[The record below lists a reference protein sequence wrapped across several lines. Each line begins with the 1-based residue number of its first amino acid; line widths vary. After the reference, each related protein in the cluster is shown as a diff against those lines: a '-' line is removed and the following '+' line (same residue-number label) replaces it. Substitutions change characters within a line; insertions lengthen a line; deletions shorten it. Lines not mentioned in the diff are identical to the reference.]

1 MLNKVKEIVHTIRN
15 ITHWFVYDPSHKNL
29 EKRVQALFET
39 AGGNLYAVSEQD
51 GHHQVDKIEAFDG
64 VPTAIEK
71 VNLTKVP
78 VAVDLSEVTKHLNH
92 VFELAGLSD
101 RVANVTMYDCRQEV
115 VND

>member
-15 ITHWFVYDPSHKNL
+15 ITHWFIYDPDHKDL

-51 GHHQVDKIEAFDG
+51 GQHQVDRIEAFDG

-71 VNLTKVP
+71 VIVTKVP
-78 VAVDLSEVTKHLNH
+78 VAADMDEAAKRLNH
-92 VFELAGLSD
+92 IFELAGLSD
-101 RVANVTMYDCRQEV
+101 RVVKVTMYKNKQEV